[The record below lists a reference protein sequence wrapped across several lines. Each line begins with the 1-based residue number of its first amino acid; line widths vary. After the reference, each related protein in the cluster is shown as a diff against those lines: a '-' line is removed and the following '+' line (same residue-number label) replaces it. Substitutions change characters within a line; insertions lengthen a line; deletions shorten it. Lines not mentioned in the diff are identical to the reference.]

1 MSRSGRLRPRT
12 RARPRTLGPA
22 ELLNSP
28 PSSASGICT
37 AVAAA
42 VSIATFAEIGFGGL
56 FVSHDLLVFFGAD
69 NQGRKEA
76 DGREATGDHEVN
88 VAVAKM
94 LDQHQCDASRGKAEC
109 DGERHRD

>member
-1 MSRSGRLRPRT
+1 MAEQNTQRDQHEQERQVASENPHRE
-12 RARPRTLGPA
+12 AQNLGPA

-88 VAVAKM
+88 VAVAKN
-94 LDQHQCDASRGKAEC
+94 ARPTSV
-109 DGERHRD
+109 